1 MTRSN
6 RWLTWANGITGIRLL
21 LAPLLAWAV
30 VRHWTGWALLIF
42 GLAVLTDWAD
52 GRIARRR
59 GETSSLGG
67 VLDHA
72 TDAVFVS
79 VGLAAYAALG
89 AVPMLLPGVIVV
101 AFVQYALDS
110 QALLGRPLRTSRI
123 GRSNGLAYFCLLG
136 LLVLREAARPGS
148 PPSSFIYGL
157 GWLLVLTS
165 AVSIVDRAVAWWS
178 MRKARDSPD
187 AGTEAQLPR

>member
-1 MTRSN
+1 MTRSS
-6 RWLTWANGITGIRLL
+6 RWLTWANGITSIRLI

-30 VRHWTGWALLIF
+30 VRHRIEWALLIF

-59 GETSSLGG
+59 GETSPLGG
-67 VLDHA
+67 ILDHA

-79 VGLAAYAALG
+79 LGLAAYAALS

-110 QALLGRPLRTSRI
+110 RALLGRPLRTSRI

-148 PPSSFIYGL
+148 PPSSFLYGL

-187 AGTEAQLPR
+187 AGTEAQSPR